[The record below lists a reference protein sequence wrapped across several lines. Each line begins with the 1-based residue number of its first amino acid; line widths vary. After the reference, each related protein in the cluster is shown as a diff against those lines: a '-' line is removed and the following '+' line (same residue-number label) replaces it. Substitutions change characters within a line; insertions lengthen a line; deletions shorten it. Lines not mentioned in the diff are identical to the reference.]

1 MSELQGL
8 IGHITPQGLFHGVTF
23 TMKITRIAVPFLV
36 CTLASCSDRNTANTD
51 QEESL
56 PLVRQAVFAAPGS
69 SVAEVSTAELEQ
81 ILQDQSA
88 VVLDTRPFPEW
99 SVSHIPGALN
109 VAPKPGVPIALYTS
123 DVKEVGRLLD
133 SDKSR
138 PLVVYCNGPY
148 CGKSKRVADELL
160 KAGYADVRR
169 YQLGAPVWRALV
181 GIMVIEPEGTR
192 YVFNNDRTAVWIDA
206 RDASMFQKG
215 SIPGARNLPQGAV
228 LPGKDVGEV
237 FAAKNDGRL
246 PMEDHNTRIIVF
258 GEDSD
263 QAREVAAALIREAFH
278 NVTYFVGTYEALKTS
293 MSAKRQG
300 YVLKPGQGEDTIGDG
315 SSLIKASPKTGTQGV
330 VFVEDTMPPSS
341 TSGIH
346 VHLEA
351 DEFFYVLEGTGQ
363 ISLGADEYEIS
374 AGDMTFVPVGT
385 DHKIMSSDGVPL
397 HVIFVVDRPGLDE
410 QFRLEFEGLDRTKM
424 TIDEFNAIVGKYGT
438 VYKTFD

>member
-1 MSELQGL
+1 MRIS
-8 IGHITPQGLFHGVTF
+8 
-23 TMKITRIAVPFLV
+23 RIAVPFLAFA
-36 CTLASCSDRNTANTD
+36 LGSCSTFNIAEAD
-51 QEESL
+51 QKDSV
-56 PLVRQAVFAAPGS
+56 PFIRQAVFSEPGS
-69 SVAEVSTAELEQ
+69 SVSEVSTAELEQ
-81 ILQDQSA
+81 ILQNQSA
-88 VVLDTRPFPEW
+88 VVLDTRPYPEW

-123 DVKEVGRLLD
+123 DVREVGRLVD
-133 SDKSR
+133 GDKSR

-181 GIMVIEPEGTR
+181 GMMVIEPEGTR
-192 YVFNNDRTAVWIDA
+192 YVFKSDQTAVWIDA
-206 RDASMFQKG
+206 RDASIFQKG
-215 SIPGARNLPQGAV
+215 SIRGARNLPQSAV

-258 GEDSD
+258 GQDSE
-263 QAREVAAALIREAFH
+263 QARQVAAALVREAFH
-278 NVTYFVGTYEALKTS
+278 NVTYFAGTYEALKAS
-293 MSAKRQG
+293 MSASRQG

-351 DEFFYVLEGTGQ
+351 DEFFYVLEGTGR
-363 ISLGADEYEIS
+363 INLGVDEHEIS
-374 AGDMTFVPVGT
+374 AGDMIFVPVGT
-385 DHKIMSSDGVPL
+385 DHKISSSDGEPL

-410 QFRLEFEGLDRTKM
+410 QFRLEFDGLDRTKM
-424 TIDEFNAIVGKYGT
+424 TIDEFNAIVEKYGT